1 MPTLSQYAFQ
11 FDDTGFQ
18 LNNDGQGLP
27 FVDVTGVSGIDTAP
41 LRITTDEHQGTD
53 GTYIDSPYMS
63 SRTIVVTGTLY
74 TDPND
79 PDSLLLQLRRDYNR
93 ADVRPFYFQL
103 PGQPVRYIN
112 GQGGGCQYDID
123 TNRRIGSTPIQLTVL
138 AGDPY
143 IYDYPAQSS
152 SCNLNLSSHVGMGF
166 NAFFNMGFGGAIPG
180 TTMTVTNSGTH
191 RAYPIITIN
200 GPATNPVLLD
210 SSSGITMAFAITL
223 GTQDQLVI
231 NCQNKSVILNGTQ
244 SRRNT
249 LAGLNWFSVPNGAQ
263 ETVQFSADAGTGNAT
278 LKLNSTYF

>member
-1 MPTLSQYAFQ
+1 MPTLNQYAFQ
-11 FDDTGFQ
+11 FDDSGFQ
-18 LNNDGQGLP
+18 LNSDSLGLP
-27 FVDVTGVSGIDTAP
+27 FVDVSGVSGLDTAP
-41 LRITTDEHQGTD
+41 LRITTDEHQGMD

-74 TDPND
+74 TDPAD
-79 PDSLLLQLRRDYNR
+79 PDTLLLRLRRDYNR
-93 ADVRPFYFQL
+93 DAVRPFYFQL

-112 GQGGGCQYDID
+112 GQGGGCQYDVD
-123 TNRRIGSTPIQLTVL
+123 TNRRTGSTPIQLTVL

-143 IYDYPAQSS
+143 IYDWPAQSS
-152 SCNLNLSSHVGMGF
+152 SISLANVPHVGMGF

-191 RAYPIITIN
+191 RAYPIITLN
-200 GPATNPVLLD
+200 GPMTNPVLTD
-210 SSSGITMAFAITL
+210 SASGISMAFTITL

-231 NCQNKSVILNGTQ
+231 DCQRKSVILNGTQ

-249 LAGLNWFSVPNGAQ
+249 LAGLNWFSVPEGMQ
-263 ETVQFSADAGTGNAT
+263 ETVQIVIAAGTGSAT